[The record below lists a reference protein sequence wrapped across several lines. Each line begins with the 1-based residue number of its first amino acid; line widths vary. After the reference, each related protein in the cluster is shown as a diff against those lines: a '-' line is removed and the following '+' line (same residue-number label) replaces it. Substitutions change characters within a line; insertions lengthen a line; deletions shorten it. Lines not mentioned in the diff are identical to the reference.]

1 MGHQTP
7 QNPASRRHHVPE
19 GEVRAAKQAKKM
31 RLIGAA
37 LLLGGVAAAVVG
49 GGLMEAP
56 LRVIFIVAAGG
67 MMIIGPVLIATNK
80 GK

>member
-37 LLLGGVAAAVVG
+37 VLLGGIGAAA
-49 GGLMEAP
+49 LAFMETP
-56 LRVIFIVAAGG
+56 LRVIFIVLAGG
-67 MMIIGPVLIATNK
+67 MLILGPVLIATNRAK
-80 GK
+80 

>member
-7 QNPASRRHHVPE
+7 QPASSHRHHVPE
-19 GEVRAAKQAKKM
+19 GELRAAKQAKKM
-31 RLIGAA
+31 RLLGTLVFVGGIGAA
-37 LLLGGVAAAVVG
+37 ALAF
-49 GGLMEAP
+49 METP

-67 MMIIGPVLIATNK
+67 MLIIGPVLIATNK

>member
-7 QNPASRRHHVPE
+7 QNPASHRHHVPE

-37 LLLGGVAAAVVG
+37 VLLGGIGAAA
-49 GGLMEAP
+49 LAFMETP
-56 LRVIFIVAAGG
+56 LRVIFIVLAGG
-67 MMIIGPVLIATNK
+67 MLILGPVLIATNR
-80 GK
+80 GKLK